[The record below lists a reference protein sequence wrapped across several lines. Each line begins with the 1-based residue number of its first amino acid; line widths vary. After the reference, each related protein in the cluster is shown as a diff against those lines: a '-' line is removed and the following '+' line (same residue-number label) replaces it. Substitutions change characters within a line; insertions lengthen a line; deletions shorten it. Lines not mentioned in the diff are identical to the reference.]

1 MPDIFWK
8 NKVFICLTFNFS
20 KKYSVKHMELEYTC
34 LLPEENNF
42 NDDSI
47 VVEFL

>member
-1 MPDIFWK
+1 MPYIFW
-8 NKVFICLTFNFS
+8 NSKVFICLIFNFS
-20 KKYSVKHMELEYTC
+20 KKYSVKHMELES
-34 LLPEENNF
+34 LLPEGNNF